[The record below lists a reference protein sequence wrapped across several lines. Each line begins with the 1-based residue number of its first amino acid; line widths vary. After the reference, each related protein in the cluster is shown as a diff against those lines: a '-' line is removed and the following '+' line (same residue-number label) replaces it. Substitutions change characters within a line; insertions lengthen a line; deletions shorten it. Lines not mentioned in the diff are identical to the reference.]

1 MNDIRLAWEPENKA
15 PLAVIEARISDYLKN
30 ARQGVSLLGNG
41 SLLFSPDGGSFESE
55 ARQAMQEARRL
66 ANFEV
71 TPLKEGGFLVRFH
84 AALAVFVGQ
93 EEFAAVRE
101 EIVARLDEL
110 KFPEEILRGRDG
122 YPQDHL
128 LVGLYARGKLQR
140 DAHFFHFYKRIA
152 ASFGQVGQAPCESDS
167 LTCSAVPRTEHVF
180 LLLSADASLDLS
192 GFSEKFFA
200 LIGAHD
206 VELRES
212 SNYLGGEYFRAF
224 GEGVR
229 YTVSLN
235 DEAEFGEFAFSVQ
248 IEDQLVPREEFARA
262 VDVLIKT
269 KLLPCGYGVARL
281 ENAGQK
287 NQYLIALNRPCN

>member
-110 KFPEEILRGRDG
+110 KFPEEILHGRDG

-140 DAHFFHFYKRIA
+140 DAHFFHFYKRLA
-152 ASFGQVGQAPCESDS
+152 AGPRQDPRESDC
-167 LTCSAVPRTEHVF
+167 LTCSSAPRAEHDF
-180 LLLSADASLDLS
+180 LLLRADASFDLS
-192 GFSEKFFA
+192 GFAEKFFA
-200 LIGAHD
+200 VIGAHD
-206 VELRES
+206 VEVRES
-212 SNYLGGEYFRAF
+212 SNYFNGEYFRAVC
-224 GEGVR
+224 EGMR
-229 YTVSLN
+229 FTVSLN
-235 DEAEFGEFAFSVQ
+235 DEAELGGFAFSVQ
-248 IEDQLVPREEFARA
+248 IEGQLVPREEFARV